1 MRQITN
7 EIFPNFVSA
16 VGMSNHP
23 NLKSWFVLEI
33 ISLLR
38 ILIGCNSSCHF
49 LQPSEILNVVLNGER
64 FLSANQWLSLFG
76 LSTLSMKRNRINL
89 FKENVLKILVDF
101 VLPLDMTFSAT

>member
-23 NLKSWFVLEI
+23 NLKSWFSLEI
-33 ISLLR
+33 IS
-38 ILIGCNSSCHF
+38 
-49 LQPSEILNVVLNGER
+49 QPTEILNVVLNGVH
-64 FLSANQWLSLFG
+64 FG
-76 LSTLSMKRNRINL
+76 LSMKRNRINL